1 MDYSAANTAPWT
13 PIIQLGYISVALL
26 AAYGLCRVV
35 PAIRKSMVPAAVI
48 AGFVLLAFK
57 LVGVVKIDSYFMEG
71 LTYHG
76 ITIGFIALTLRV
88 PERSD
93 NDGSLTGLRSGAI
106 VVSTYMVQGFVG
118 LGITIL
124 LALTIMPNLFPASGI
139 LLPMGYGQG
148 PGQAN
153 NIGTSYESLGFVGGR
168 SFGVAIAAAGYLCA
182 CIVGVIYVNYLARKG
197 KVSAKDP
204 GYVSGSLSVK
214 DFETEGEVPVS
225 ESVDRLSIQMVLVL
239 AVYLAG
245 SIPAFVE
252 RMNQKAGEL
261 GCEQTHF
268 VDPHGL
274 SYDDLTSARDLYRI
288 TREALGHPAF
298 MELCDTRAYTV
309 PASNKSGE
317 RQLKSSNALIAPD
330 GVYGAGYLYEGAH
343 GVKTGYTRAA
353 GYCLISTAE
362 REGLRLMAIVLGCD
376 GPYLSDTETRYSFVD
391 SARLY
396 DWAFSGFTLRCLLS
410 EYDLVGSAPVTDGR
424 EEQVGLRPLRSVF
437 APLPKDADPAGLT
450 LSLRLYDEPLTAPLR
465 AGQVLGQVQ
474 VLYEGQ
480 LLVTEELA
488 AAAPVPLRFW
498 LRLARALTD

>member
-1 MDYSAANTAPWT
+1 MDYSAANTALWT

-88 PERSD
+88 PEKSD

-239 AVYLAG
+239 AVYLATFLA
-245 SIPAFVE
+245 IRTA
-252 RMNQKAGEL
+252 
-261 GCEQTHF
+261 
-268 VDPHGL
+268 
-274 SYDDLTSARDLYRI
+274 TSL
-288 TREALGHPAF
+288 
-298 MELCDTRAYTV
+298 
-309 PASNKSGE
+309 
-317 RQLKSSNALIAPD
+317 
-330 GVYGAGYLYEGAH
+330 
-343 GVKTGYTRAA
+343 
-353 GYCLISTAE
+353 
-362 REGLRLMAIVLGCD
+362 
-376 GPYLSDTETRYSFVD
+376 
-391 SARLY
+391 
-396 DWAFSGFTLRCLLS
+396 
-410 EYDLVGSAPVTDGR
+410 
-424 EEQVGLRPLRSVF
+424 
-437 APLPKDADPAGLT
+437 
-450 LSLRLYDEPLTAPLR
+450 
-465 AGQVLGQVQ
+465 
-474 VLYEGQ
+474 
-480 LLVTEELA
+480 LA
-488 AAAPVPLRFW
+488 AAAPGVANTLNPLLWGFNFIFGSGLAIVMRLILKALRSRRLMTQQYQNNYLLSRISGFAFDIMIVSAISTIEVSDLRGLW
-498 LRLARALTD
+498 LPFVLLVVAGAALTLVHLRYVCKKVYPGYYYEGLVSMYGMMTGTISSGVLLLREIDPLMNTPAANNLVLGSSFGIVLGAPILILVGLAARSMGMAALCMVICAAYYGAMMAIILFAGKKR

>member
-1 MDYSAANTAPWT
+1 MFDRAACSLIPYHTTFRQKRVKKLKNLRFFP
-13 PIIQLGYISVALL
+13 LALL
-26 AAYGLCRVV
+26 LCLLFALCA
-35 PAIRKSMVPAAVI
+35 PGALALEPPQLTAQA
-48 AGFVLLAFK
+48 VLLVDLESGVTLYEKNADAPRSPASLTK
-57 LVGVVKIDSYFMEG
+57 VMTILLTLEAVERGEVSLDDTVTAGADCRSGMRDDSSSVGISAGEE
-71 LTYHG
+71 
-76 ITIGFIALTLRV
+76 LTLR
-88 PERSD
+88 D
-93 NDGSLTGLRSGAI
+93 
-106 VVSTYMVQGFVG
+106 
-118 LGITIL
+118 L
-124 LALTIMPNLFPASGI
+124 LYCAAVASG
-139 LLPMGYGQG
+139 
-148 PGQAN
+148 N
-153 NIGTSYESLGFVGGR
+153 D
-168 SFGVAIAAAGYLCA
+168 A
-182 CIVGVIYVNYLARKG
+182 CNG
-197 KVSAKDP
+197 
-204 GYVSGSLSVK
+204 
-214 DFETEGEVPVS
+214 
-225 ESVDRLSIQMVLVL
+225 L

-288 TREALGHPAF
+288 TREAMRHPAF

-353 GYCLISTAE
+353 GYCLISTAQ
-362 REGLRLMAIVLGCD
+362 REGMRLMAIVLGCD

-391 SARLY
+391 SAKLY

-474 VLYEGQ
+474 VLYAGQ
-480 LLVTEELA
+480 VLVTEELA

>member
-1 MDYSAANTAPWT
+1 MDYSAANTALWT

-118 LGITIL
+118 LGLTIL

-239 AVYLAG
+239 AVYLATFLV
-245 SIPAFVE
+245 IRTA
-252 RMNQKAGEL
+252 
-261 GCEQTHF
+261 
-268 VDPHGL
+268 
-274 SYDDLTSARDLYRI
+274 TSL
-288 TREALGHPAF
+288 
-298 MELCDTRAYTV
+298 
-309 PASNKSGE
+309 
-317 RQLKSSNALIAPD
+317 
-330 GVYGAGYLYEGAH
+330 
-343 GVKTGYTRAA
+343 
-353 GYCLISTAE
+353 
-362 REGLRLMAIVLGCD
+362 
-376 GPYLSDTETRYSFVD
+376 
-391 SARLY
+391 
-396 DWAFSGFTLRCLLS
+396 
-410 EYDLVGSAPVTDGR
+410 
-424 EEQVGLRPLRSVF
+424 
-437 APLPKDADPAGLT
+437 
-450 LSLRLYDEPLTAPLR
+450 
-465 AGQVLGQVQ
+465 
-474 VLYEGQ
+474 
-480 LLVTEELA
+480 LA
-488 AAAPVPLRFW
+488 AAAPGVANTLNPLLWGFNFIFGSGLAIVMRLILKALRSRRLMTQQYQNNYLLSRISGFAFDIMIVSAISTIEVSDLRGLW
-498 LRLARALTD
+498 LPFVLLVVAGAALTLVHLRYVCKKVYPGYYYEGLVSMYGMMTGTISSGVLLLREIDPLMKTPAANNLVLGSSFGIVLGAPILILVGLAARSMGMAALCMVICAAYYGAMMAIILFAGKKR

>member
-1 MDYSAANTAPWT
+1 MDYSAANTALWT

-88 PERSD
+88 PEKSD

-239 AVYLAG
+239 AVYLATFLA
-245 SIPAFVE
+245 IRTA
-252 RMNQKAGEL
+252 
-261 GCEQTHF
+261 
-268 VDPHGL
+268 
-274 SYDDLTSARDLYRI
+274 TSL
-288 TREALGHPAF
+288 
-298 MELCDTRAYTV
+298 
-309 PASNKSGE
+309 
-317 RQLKSSNALIAPD
+317 
-330 GVYGAGYLYEGAH
+330 
-343 GVKTGYTRAA
+343 
-353 GYCLISTAE
+353 
-362 REGLRLMAIVLGCD
+362 
-376 GPYLSDTETRYSFVD
+376 
-391 SARLY
+391 
-396 DWAFSGFTLRCLLS
+396 
-410 EYDLVGSAPVTDGR
+410 
-424 EEQVGLRPLRSVF
+424 
-437 APLPKDADPAGLT
+437 
-450 LSLRLYDEPLTAPLR
+450 
-465 AGQVLGQVQ
+465 
-474 VLYEGQ
+474 
-480 LLVTEELA
+480 LA
-488 AAAPVPLRFW
+488 AAAPGVANTLNPLLWGFNFIFGSGLAIVMRLILKALRSRRLMTQQYQNNYLLSRISGFAFDIMIVSAISTIEVSDLRGLW
-498 LRLARALTD
+498 LPFVLLVVAGAALTLVHLRYVCKKVYPGYYYEGLVSMYGMMTGTISSGVLLLREIDPLMKTPAANNLVLGSSFGIVLGAPILILVGLAARSMGMAALCMVICAAYYGAMMAIILFAGKKR

>member
-1 MDYSAANTAPWT
+1 MDYSAANTALWT

-88 PERSD
+88 PEKSD

-182 CIVGVIYVNYLARKG
+182 CIVGVIYINYLARKG

-239 AVYLAG
+239 AVYLATFLA
-245 SIPAFVE
+245 IRTA
-252 RMNQKAGEL
+252 
-261 GCEQTHF
+261 
-268 VDPHGL
+268 
-274 SYDDLTSARDLYRI
+274 TSL
-288 TREALGHPAF
+288 
-298 MELCDTRAYTV
+298 
-309 PASNKSGE
+309 
-317 RQLKSSNALIAPD
+317 
-330 GVYGAGYLYEGAH
+330 
-343 GVKTGYTRAA
+343 
-353 GYCLISTAE
+353 
-362 REGLRLMAIVLGCD
+362 
-376 GPYLSDTETRYSFVD
+376 
-391 SARLY
+391 
-396 DWAFSGFTLRCLLS
+396 
-410 EYDLVGSAPVTDGR
+410 
-424 EEQVGLRPLRSVF
+424 
-437 APLPKDADPAGLT
+437 
-450 LSLRLYDEPLTAPLR
+450 
-465 AGQVLGQVQ
+465 
-474 VLYEGQ
+474 
-480 LLVTEELA
+480 LA
-488 AAAPVPLRFW
+488 AAAPGVANTLNPLLWGFNFIFGSGLAIVMRLILKALRSRRLMTQQYQNNYLLSRISGFAFDIMIVSAISTIEVSDLRGLW
-498 LRLARALTD
+498 LPFVLLVVAGAALTLVHLRYVCKKVYPGYYYEGLVSMYGMMTGTISSGVLLLREIDPLMKTPAANNLVLGSSFGIVLGAPIMILVGLAAKSLGMAVVTRVICAVYYCAMVAIILIKKR

>member
-1 MDYSAANTAPWT
+1 MDYSAANTALWT

-88 PERSD
+88 PEKSD

-239 AVYLAG
+239 AVYLATFLA
-245 SIPAFVE
+245 IRTA
-252 RMNQKAGEL
+252 
-261 GCEQTHF
+261 
-268 VDPHGL
+268 
-274 SYDDLTSARDLYRI
+274 TSL
-288 TREALGHPAF
+288 
-298 MELCDTRAYTV
+298 
-309 PASNKSGE
+309 
-317 RQLKSSNALIAPD
+317 
-330 GVYGAGYLYEGAH
+330 
-343 GVKTGYTRAA
+343 
-353 GYCLISTAE
+353 
-362 REGLRLMAIVLGCD
+362 
-376 GPYLSDTETRYSFVD
+376 
-391 SARLY
+391 
-396 DWAFSGFTLRCLLS
+396 
-410 EYDLVGSAPVTDGR
+410 
-424 EEQVGLRPLRSVF
+424 
-437 APLPKDADPAGLT
+437 
-450 LSLRLYDEPLTAPLR
+450 
-465 AGQVLGQVQ
+465 
-474 VLYEGQ
+474 
-480 LLVTEELA
+480 LA
-488 AAAPVPLRFW
+488 AAAPGVANTLNPLLWGFNFIFGSGLAIIMRLILKALRSRRLMTQQYQNNYLLSRISGFAFDIMIVSAISTIEVSDLRGLW
-498 LRLARALTD
+498 LPFLLLVVAGAALTLVHLRYVCKKVYPGYYYEGLVSMYGMMTGTISSGVLLLREIDPLMKTPAANNLVLGSSFGIVLGAPILSLVGLAARSMGMAALCMVICAAYYGAMMAIILFAGKKR

>member
-1 MDYSAANTAPWT
+1 MDYSAANTALWT

-153 NIGTSYESLGFVGGR
+153 NIGTSYESLGFEGGR

-239 AVYLAG
+239 AVYLATFLA
-245 SIPAFVE
+245 IRTA
-252 RMNQKAGEL
+252 
-261 GCEQTHF
+261 
-268 VDPHGL
+268 
-274 SYDDLTSARDLYRI
+274 TSL
-288 TREALGHPAF
+288 
-298 MELCDTRAYTV
+298 
-309 PASNKSGE
+309 
-317 RQLKSSNALIAPD
+317 
-330 GVYGAGYLYEGAH
+330 
-343 GVKTGYTRAA
+343 
-353 GYCLISTAE
+353 
-362 REGLRLMAIVLGCD
+362 
-376 GPYLSDTETRYSFVD
+376 
-391 SARLY
+391 
-396 DWAFSGFTLRCLLS
+396 
-410 EYDLVGSAPVTDGR
+410 
-424 EEQVGLRPLRSVF
+424 
-437 APLPKDADPAGLT
+437 
-450 LSLRLYDEPLTAPLR
+450 
-465 AGQVLGQVQ
+465 
-474 VLYEGQ
+474 
-480 LLVTEELA
+480 LA
-488 AAAPVPLRFW
+488 AAAPGVANTLNPLLWGFNFIFGSGLAIVMRLILKALRSRRLMTQQYQNNYLLSRISGFAFDIMIVSAISTIEVSDLRGLW
-498 LRLARALTD
+498 LPFVLLVVAGAALTLVHLRYVCKKVYPGYYYEGLVSMYGMMTGTISSGVLLLREIDPLMKTPAANNLVLGSSFGIVLGAPILILVGLAARSMGMAALCMVICAAYYGAMMAIILFAGKKR

>member
-1 MDYSAANTAPWT
+1 MDYSAANTALWT

-88 PERSD
+88 PEKSD

-239 AVYLAG
+239 AVYLATFLA
-245 SIPAFVE
+245 IRTA
-252 RMNQKAGEL
+252 
-261 GCEQTHF
+261 
-268 VDPHGL
+268 
-274 SYDDLTSARDLYRI
+274 TSL
-288 TREALGHPAF
+288 
-298 MELCDTRAYTV
+298 
-309 PASNKSGE
+309 
-317 RQLKSSNALIAPD
+317 
-330 GVYGAGYLYEGAH
+330 
-343 GVKTGYTRAA
+343 
-353 GYCLISTAE
+353 
-362 REGLRLMAIVLGCD
+362 
-376 GPYLSDTETRYSFVD
+376 
-391 SARLY
+391 
-396 DWAFSGFTLRCLLS
+396 
-410 EYDLVGSAPVTDGR
+410 
-424 EEQVGLRPLRSVF
+424 
-437 APLPKDADPAGLT
+437 
-450 LSLRLYDEPLTAPLR
+450 
-465 AGQVLGQVQ
+465 
-474 VLYEGQ
+474 
-480 LLVTEELA
+480 LA
-488 AAAPVPLRFW
+488 AAAPGVANTLNPLLWGFNFIFGSGLAIIMRLILKALRSRRLMTQQYQNNYLLSRISGFAFDIMIVSAISTIEVSDLRGLW
-498 LRLARALTD
+498 LPFVLLVVAGAALTLVHLRYVCKKVYPGYYYEGLVSMYGMMTGTISSGVLLLREIDPLMNTPAANNLVLGSSFGIVLGAPILILVGLAARSMGMAALCMVICAAYYGAMMAIILFAGKKR

>member
-1 MDYSAANTAPWT
+1 MDYSAANTALWT

-88 PERSD
+88 PEKSD

-214 DFETEGEVPVS
+214 DFETEGEVPMS

-239 AVYLAG
+239 AVYLATFLA
-245 SIPAFVE
+245 IRTA
-252 RMNQKAGEL
+252 
-261 GCEQTHF
+261 
-268 VDPHGL
+268 
-274 SYDDLTSARDLYRI
+274 TSL
-288 TREALGHPAF
+288 
-298 MELCDTRAYTV
+298 
-309 PASNKSGE
+309 
-317 RQLKSSNALIAPD
+317 
-330 GVYGAGYLYEGAH
+330 
-343 GVKTGYTRAA
+343 
-353 GYCLISTAE
+353 
-362 REGLRLMAIVLGCD
+362 
-376 GPYLSDTETRYSFVD
+376 
-391 SARLY
+391 
-396 DWAFSGFTLRCLLS
+396 
-410 EYDLVGSAPVTDGR
+410 
-424 EEQVGLRPLRSVF
+424 
-437 APLPKDADPAGLT
+437 
-450 LSLRLYDEPLTAPLR
+450 
-465 AGQVLGQVQ
+465 
-474 VLYEGQ
+474 
-480 LLVTEELA
+480 LA
-488 AAAPVPLRFW
+488 AAAPGVANTLNPLLWGFNFIFGSGLAIIMRLILKALRSRRLMTQQYQNNYLLSRISGFAFDIMIVSAISTIEVSDLRGLW
-498 LRLARALTD
+498 LPFVLLVVAGAALTLVHLRYVCKKVYPGYYYEGLVSMYGMMTGTISSGVLLLREIDPLMKTPAANNLVLGSSFGIVLGAPILILVGLAARSMGMAALCMVICAAYYGAMMAIILFAGKKR

>member
-1 MDYSAANTAPWT
+1 MDYSAANTALWT

-88 PERSD
+88 PEKSD

-197 KVSAKDP
+197 RVSAKDH

-239 AVYLAG
+239 AVYLATFLA
-245 SIPAFVE
+245 IRTA
-252 RMNQKAGEL
+252 
-261 GCEQTHF
+261 
-268 VDPHGL
+268 
-274 SYDDLTSARDLYRI
+274 TSL
-288 TREALGHPAF
+288 
-298 MELCDTRAYTV
+298 
-309 PASNKSGE
+309 
-317 RQLKSSNALIAPD
+317 
-330 GVYGAGYLYEGAH
+330 
-343 GVKTGYTRAA
+343 
-353 GYCLISTAE
+353 
-362 REGLRLMAIVLGCD
+362 
-376 GPYLSDTETRYSFVD
+376 
-391 SARLY
+391 
-396 DWAFSGFTLRCLLS
+396 
-410 EYDLVGSAPVTDGR
+410 
-424 EEQVGLRPLRSVF
+424 
-437 APLPKDADPAGLT
+437 
-450 LSLRLYDEPLTAPLR
+450 
-465 AGQVLGQVQ
+465 
-474 VLYEGQ
+474 
-480 LLVTEELA
+480 LA
-488 AAAPVPLRFW
+488 AAAPGVANTLNPLLWGFNFIFGSGLAIIMRLILKALRSRRLMTQQYQNNYLLSRISGFAFDIMIVSAISTIEVSDLRGLW
-498 LRLARALTD
+498 LPFVLLVVAGAALTLVHLRYVCKKVYPGYYYEGLVSMYGMMTGTISSGVLLLREIDPLMKTPAANNLVLGSSFGIVLGAPILILVGLAARSMGMAALCMVICAAYYGAMMAIILFAGKKR